1 MNVIDRQTTVISMP
15 LVEMNVG
22 HIHASVR
29 MVQLGMASNA
39 GMTYTLPVLRSEQMA
54 VV

>member
-15 LVEMNVG
+15 LVEVNVDL
-22 HIHASVR
+22 IHASVR
-29 MVQLGMASNA
+29 MVHLGMASNA
-39 GMTYTLPVLRSEQMA
+39 GMTYTLPVPRSKQTA